1 MDSPINNYNL
11 RRVKRK
17 SRQQNRRKVIKEIN
31 VTPFVDV
38 MLVLLIVF
46 MVTAPLLT
54 VGVKIDLPN
63 TAARLLP
70 GEINTPLEVTIN
82 SKGDV
87 FLMSRLVN
95 YNELISEVNKISVQP
110 KTDVNVFLRVD
121 RAVPFER
128 VAQIIGAFNQN
139 GYVKITFVTG
149 SEGPVLHD

>member
-95 YNELISEVNKISVQP
+95 YN
-110 KTDVNVFLRVD
+110 
-121 RAVPFER
+121 
-128 VAQIIGAFNQN
+128 
-139 GYVKITFVTG
+139 
-149 SEGPVLHD
+149 